1 MVDLTM
7 IHLSNHLNAHL
18 ITFVYNFFLN
28 VSHQST
34 TYYRTLSKAKIVKF
48 PHLVQVI

>member
-7 IHLSNHLNAHL
+7 IHLSNHLNAHF

-28 VSHQST
+28 ISHQST
-34 TYYRTLSKAKIVKF
+34 TSRYQNYIDMYIKA
-48 PHLVQVI
+48 H

>member
-1 MVDLTM
+1 MIIKNVRSIMVDLTM
-7 IHLSNHLNAHL
+7 IHLSNHLNAHF

-34 TYYRTLSKAKIVKF
+34 T
-48 PHLVQVI
+48 